1 MNRPS
6 TSTPSPFLLA
16 ARAPCLA
23 ATGAAASAGCSSTTS
38 APPTLVN
45 STLTGNTAGGG
56 DGLVEQGLVEPERLL
71 ELFEEIEPELYRYP
85 AIDPPSFRRAVEE
98 LVREKTP

>member
-1 MNRPS
+1 MFGGGGGGGLGGVLFNH
-6 TSTPSPFLLA
+6 F
-16 ARAPCLA
+16 
-23 ATGAAASAGCSSTTS
+23 GAA
-38 APPTLVN
+38 TLVN